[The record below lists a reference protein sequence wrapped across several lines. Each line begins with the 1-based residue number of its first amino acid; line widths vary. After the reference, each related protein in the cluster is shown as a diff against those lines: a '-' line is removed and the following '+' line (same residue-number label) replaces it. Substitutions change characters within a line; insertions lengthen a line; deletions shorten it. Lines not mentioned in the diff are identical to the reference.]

1 MLESAIGLYPQK
13 ILDDGIE
20 ATLPAGRSGHKSRGV
35 PAEPALLRRAG
46 RP

>member
-1 MLESAIGLYPQK
+1 MLESAIGLYPQT

-20 ATLPAGRSGHKSRGV
+20 RTLPAARGAHKSGVRRDRGV
-35 PAEPALLRRAG
+35 LLRRAG